1 MIQLRTFDEAI
12 EHSAQFKKR
21 HLLLGNGFSIACRPT
36 IFTYGS
42 LFDQADFSSA
52 PRLPD
57 VFKAVGTTDFEHV
70 IKLLEDASRV
80 VPVYSSTAGAAAKQM
95 AAPTSRTRSRMN
107 SSGPAAGSCR
117 ISSAMGTRTARFTP

>member
-21 HLLLGNGFSIACRPT
+21 HLLLGNGFSIACRPK

-42 LFDQADFSSA
+42 LFEQADFSSA

-70 IKLLEDASRV
+70 IKLLEDASRI
-80 VPVYSSTAGAAAKQM
+80 VPVYSSTAGVAAKQM
-95 AAPTSRTRSRMN
+95 ASDAVACLMQNSAP
-107 SSGPAAGSCR
+107 
-117 ISSAMGTRTARFTP
+117 